1 VQRQQRELEIDRG
14 SELRLLLAQLR
25 QLGDFTRCRAS
36 GTCGPLS
43 SGHEQIVMERGRKSA
58 GPGPTGR
65 APVDI

>member
-43 SGHEQIVMERGRKSA
+43 SGHGMRLYEKEAARR
-58 GPGPTGR
+58 
-65 APVDI
+65 